1 MTGGAQG
8 TRPVAAVFEFGP
20 EFIENYDRSLE
31 LAGGRLRDQPGRR
44 HHVCFET
51 DTGYMVVD
59 VWESLEAFERFGE
72 VLNEIVSELPGPV
85 HVKLHR
91 VHNVI

>member
-1 MTGGAQG
+1 
-8 TRPVAAVFEFGP
+8 VAAVFEFGRDL
-20 EFIENYDRSLE
+20 IGAYDRSLD
-31 LAGGRLRDQPGRR
+31 LAGGRLRDQPERR

-51 DTGYMVVD
+51 DTGFMVVD
-59 VWESLEAFERFGE
+59 VWESLEAFEKFGN
-72 VLNEIVSELPGPV
+72 VLDEIANEFPGSV